1 MERVKTQGVEALYP
15 KQVNTE
21 FDIQERGVK
30 GYTSLSM
37 LL

>member
-1 MERVKTQGVEALYP
+1 MQGVKTQGDEALYP
-15 KQVNTE
+15 KQVNTD

-30 GYTSLSM
+30 GYTSFSM